1 MHPVMKKKKKS
12 HAFGLGPNDK
22 RCKTSLPFGSNG
34 KNKIRRKEADEWEMR
49 REVAAHI
56 SKQKI
61 IREGKENA
69 KTYWNSD

>member
-1 MHPVMKKKKKS
+1 
-12 HAFGLGPNDK
+12 
-22 RCKTSLPFGSNG
+22 
-34 KNKIRRKEADEWEMR
+34 MR

-56 SKQKI
+56 SREKI